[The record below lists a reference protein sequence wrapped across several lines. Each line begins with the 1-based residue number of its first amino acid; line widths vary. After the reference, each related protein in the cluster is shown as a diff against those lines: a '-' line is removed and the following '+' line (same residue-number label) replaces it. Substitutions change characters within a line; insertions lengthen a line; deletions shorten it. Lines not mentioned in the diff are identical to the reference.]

1 MVAIVMMLK
10 AVVVMVEHSLM
21 TIGGDCYY
29 PHYCLVVVVVAVLM
43 SSLLLHVCSNMLQS
57 RFQRNNMVTRNND
70 DLDEPFVFS
79 LLRLCL
85 IAMWLMRLLAF
96 FVVMMNRYRWWWL
109 GLGDGSCW
117 GLTFHAALIVGS
129 MARVDDAEEYL
140 SHAAN
145 KFRRR
150 VIDSKNLAHTITLKQ
165 ACVQGFFGEIMP
177 AATPCLFFSHV
188 CC

>member
-1 MVAIVMMLK
+1 
-10 AVVVMVEHSLM
+10 M
-21 TIGGDCYY
+21 TIGGN
-29 PHYCLVVVVVAVLM
+29 HYCRQAVVVAVLM

-109 GLGDGSCW
+109 GLDDGSCW
-117 GLTFHAALIVGS
+117 GSAFHAALIVGC
-129 MARVDDAEEYL
+129 
-140 SHAAN
+140 N
-145 KFRRR
+145 
-150 VIDSKNLAHTITLKQ
+150 
-165 ACVQGFFGEIMP
+165 
-177 AATPCLFFSHV
+177 
-188 CC
+188 